1 MSLVCRWC
9 VVSLVCRVVGASV
22 SLMQS
27 ADDSESGISSDVL
40 VATAGDLADVG
51 GTPTLSSVVDNVSSC
66 SVGSILCFKF
76 KLLRSNVSQWN
87 TLVPSRWKSVQGWCW
102 EEVRGH
108 FDEVSPPLVWL

>member
-1 MSLVCRWC
+1 MSFVCRWC
-9 VVSLVCRVVGASV
+9 VVSLVCRVVGV
-22 SLMQS
+22 SLVQVQI
-27 ADDSESGISSDVL
+27 ADDSGISSDV
-40 VATAGDLADVG
+40 ATAGDRADVG
-51 GTPTLSSVVDNVSSC
+51 GTPTLSVVDNVSSC

-87 TLVPSRWKSVQGWCW
+87 TLAPSRWKSVQGWWW